1 MSNQDRIDRLKA
13 KVDTINSVSKTFCT
27 AKWLTST
34 TTLYNGYTHSCH
46 HPTAHKIEVN
56 SLSESKTALHN
67 TPIKIAAR
75 QDMLNGVQ
83 TKECD
88 YCWNI
93 ENLGPDHFSDR
104 HYKSAN
110 VGMGLWDRFDET
122 VKSGLGHEIN
132 PSYLEVAFENTCN
145 FKCTYCSPDV
155 SSRWMEEVQKHG
167 GYKLVNGHTH
177 HDLGWLKSIGRYPI
191 HHSEHN
197 PYIEKFW
204 EWWPELYQS
213 LNTFRITGGEPLL
226 SNNTWKILDYVNDNP
241 RKELKLS
248 INSNMSV
255 PHKLVVKLVERVNS
269 MKDKCHS
276 FELFTSAESVGA
288 HAEYSRYGMDWEL
301 FQKNIDYFMSNTDP
315 SVGITFMTT
324 VDIFASASF
333 DDMIR
338 MVCDLRKK
346 FDVNRATT
354 RVGFGVNYLRWPKH
368 QQITLL
374 DIGEKV
380 SFAKRMDAVIAE
392 RTAGGHDVNGNLYME
407 EVDQIHRL
415 IDWMMS
421 EQPSHEELVNFVNVL
436 SEMDERRET
445 DMLETFPNLR
455 TTFETG
461 LKLKNKRINLT
472 MST

>member
-1 MSNQDRIDRLKA
+1 MSNEDRINRLRE
-13 KVDTINSVSKTFCT
+13 KVSKINSVSPTYCT

-46 HPTAHKIEVN
+46 HPSAHKIELEN
-56 SLSESKTALHN
+56 LSKSKTALHN
-67 TPIKIAAR
+67 TPVKIAAR
-75 QDMLNGVQ
+75 QDMLDGIQ

-93 ENLGPDHFSDR
+93 ENLGADHFSDR

-110 VGMGLWDRFDET
+110 VGMGLWQRFDET
-122 VKSGLGHEIN
+122 VKSGLGEEIN

-167 GYKLVNGHTH
+167 GYLLQSGHVH
-177 HDLGWLKSIGRYPI
+177 HDLGWLKSIGKYPI

-248 INSNMSV
+248 INSNMSI

-269 MKDKCHS
+269 MKDKCNS
-276 FELFTSAESVGA
+276 FELFTSAESVGK

-315 SVGITFMTT
+315 SVRISFMTT

-338 MVCDLRKK
+338 MMCDLRKK
-346 FDVNRATT
+346 YDTNRASS
-354 RVGFGVNYLRWPKH
+354 RVGFGVNYLRWPRH

-374 DIGEKV
+374 SIEEKV
-380 SFAKRMDAVIAE
+380 NFAKRMDAVIAE
-392 RTAGGHDVNGNLYME
+392 RTEGGYDINGNLYLE

-415 IDWMMS
+415 VDWMMS
-421 EQPSHEELVNFVNVL
+421 ENPEPDELINFVNVFT
-436 SEMDERRET
+436 EMDERRET
-445 DMLETFPNLR
+445 NLLETFPNLR
-455 TTFETG
+455 TTFEAG
-461 LKLKNKRINLT
+461 LKHKQKKINLT
-472 MST
+472 VTT